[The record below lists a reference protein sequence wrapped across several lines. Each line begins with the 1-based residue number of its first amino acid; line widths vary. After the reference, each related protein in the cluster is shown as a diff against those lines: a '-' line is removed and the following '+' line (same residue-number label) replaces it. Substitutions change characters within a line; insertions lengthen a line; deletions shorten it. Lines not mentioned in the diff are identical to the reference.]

1 MEFNRA
7 MKGLANYIEKNLYPA
22 MNDAQ
27 ELMAR
32 MYIARTLGNVDKVKA
47 LCESNAMLKT
57 FKVFDDVGGIDVDGL
72 LRDLKE
78 QISAMGKVKISI
90 NLMPEFTFNAS
101 DVDELYRTM
110 KGDEL

>member
-32 MYIARTLGNVDKVKA
+32 MFVARTLNSADKVKA
-47 LCESNAMLKT
+47 LCESNPMLKT
-57 FKVFDDVGGIDVDGL
+57 FNVFDEVGGIDIENL

-78 QISAMGKVKISI
+78 QISAMGKVKICLK
-90 NLMPEFTFNAS
+90 LMPEFTFSAG
-101 DVDELYRTM
+101 DVDELYRM
-110 KGDEL
+110 IKGEDL

>member
-1 MEFNRA
+1 
-7 MKGLANYIEKNLYPA
+7 

-47 LCESNAMLKT
+47 LCESNAILKT
-57 FKVFDDVGGIDVDGL
+57 FEVFDDVGGIDVDGL

-78 QISAMGKVKISI
+78 QISAMGKVKICI
-90 NLMPEFTFNAS
+90 KLMPEFTFNSS
-101 DVDELYRTM
+101 DVDELYRM
-110 KGDEL
+110 IKGEEL